1 MSDPDLDRRLKAYL
15 DVEERDRVTKK
26 DRDDRIERA
35 LQHVS
40 DGQQLTD
47 RKLDLFA
54 VEVREQIKGI
64 HSRVTKLE
72 EEAEDTG
79 VHDLALI
86 RERER
91 ETKEAL
97 KEQKEQKN
105 RLLGYIIAAMG
116 GVGLLLLSGGATV
129 IWYLITHPVVNQVTP
144 R

>member
-1 MSDPDLDRRLKAYL
+1 MGDPELDRRLKAYL
-15 DVEERDRVTKK
+15 DLEERDRGLKRE
-26 DRDDRIERA
+26 RDERIERA
-35 LQHVS
+35 IQHVS

-64 HSRVTKLE
+64 HSRMSKLE
-72 EEAEDTG
+72 EDAEDTG
-79 VHDLALI
+79 VHDLAAI

-91 ETKEAL
+91 EAKEAL

-105 RLLGYIIAAMG
+105 RLLGWIIAAMG

-129 IWYLITHPVVNQVTP
+129 IWYLITHPVVNQIAP